1 MWQYAISISIVLKLV
16 LVLVLRFYLPD
27 FYRTC
32 YVPGTIPI
40 TLKTSF
46 KTRCDP
52 VREAPFSPLSVE
64 EHREVKQLA

>member
-1 MWQYAISISIVLKLV
+1 M
-16 LVLVLRFYLPD
+16 
-27 FYRTC
+27 
-32 YVPGTIPI
+32 PGTIPI